1 MGERD
6 SNNQPTTVNVNI
18 PNQSS
23 VIHLNQNKKP
33 HIVIRL
39 LWIVFIGWWL
49 SGIFYFVGAILTL
62 LIITSP
68 LGMVVLQK
76 MGWAFSLYEE
86 SKDITIVNHGG
97 MTTVTDSSQETWTSF
112 LIRYIYFIFIGWWAG
127 IICWGIASLFGLTI
141 IGLPVTILIM
151 DRLGKVMTLKS

>member
-1 MGERD
+1 MEGRD
-6 SNNQPTTVNVNI
+6 TNNQPVTVNVNV

-23 VIHLNQNKKP
+23 VVHLNQNKKP

-39 LWIVFIGWWL
+39 LWIFFIGWWL

-112 LIRYIYFIFIGWWAG
+112 LIRYIYFI
-127 IICWGIASLFGLTI
+127 
-141 IGLPVTILIM
+141 
-151 DRLGKVMTLKS
+151 

>member
-1 MGERD
+1 MEGRD
-6 SNNQPTTVNVNI
+6 TNNQPVTVNVNV

-23 VIHLNQNKKP
+23 VVHLNQNKKP

-39 LWIVFIGWWL
+39 LWIFFIGWWL

>member
-1 MGERD
+1 MEERD
-6 SNNQPTTVNVNI
+6 SD
-18 PNQSS
+18 NQSS
-23 VIHLNQNKKP
+23 VVLINQNKKP

-86 SKDITIVNHGG
+86 SKDITIVNQGG
-97 MTTVTDSSQETWTSF
+97 ITTVTDSSQETWTAF
-112 LIRYIYFIFIGWWAG
+112 LIRYIYFILIGWWAG